1 MEPDS
6 YMMELIVVFC
16 ADPFDPRK
24 PDPAFQ
30 REAEAALR
38 LGIPR
43 LVIDHDVLDRSH
55 DAGAATKRIQIG
67 EPVNAVYR
75 GWMLRAE
82 DYRALYDALGAKN
95 VRLVNAPA
103 EYSAC
108 HHIPESYPHV
118 TKWMART
125 VWIEAASA
133 NDDTELAKAL
143 APFGSNAVVLKD
155 WVKSQASGYW
165 EEACFIPEASD
176 TTGARRIVNRFVE
189 LQGESLTGGLVFR
202 AYVPLAKEAEWRAFV
217 VDGDIL
223 GCWPR
228 SKVPNQAPPDDLVSS
243 VARALPSRFAT
254 ADFARKEDGG
264 WLLLETGDGQVS
276 ELPEIADADAFLS
289 SLRQKLAA
297 S

>member
-1 MEPDS
+1 
-6 YMMELIVVFC
+6 MELIVVFC

-24 PDPAFQ
+24 PDPAFR
-30 REAEAALR
+30 REAEAAQR

-43 LVIDHDVLDRSH
+43 IVFDHDVLERSH
-55 DAGAATKRIQIG
+55 DAATATKRIQMG

-75 GWMLRAE
+75 GWMVRAE
-82 DYRALYDALGAKN
+82 DYRALYDALSAKN
-95 VRLVNAPA
+95 VRLVNTPA

-108 HHIPESYPHV
+108 HHIPEIYPHV
-118 TKWMART
+118 AKWMAKT
-125 VWIEAASA
+125 VWIKAKNGRDDGSLAA
-133 NDDTELAKAL
+133 AL
-143 APFGSNAVVLKD
+143 ASFGSNAVVLKD

-165 EEACFIPEASD
+165 EEACFISDASD
-176 TTGARRIVNRFVE
+176 TTGARRIVDRFLE

-228 SKVPNQAPPDDLVSS
+228 SSAESDTPPGALVSS

-289 SLRQKLAA
+289 SLREELAA